1 MMNIKSRNQLIFEE
15 NKQLLQFTS
24 QIEKETKKKLVN
36 QIKNDWN
43 QRPYIAIQYLT
54 KSNFND

>member
-36 QIKNDWN
+36 
-43 QRPYIAIQYLT
+43 
-54 KSNFND
+54 